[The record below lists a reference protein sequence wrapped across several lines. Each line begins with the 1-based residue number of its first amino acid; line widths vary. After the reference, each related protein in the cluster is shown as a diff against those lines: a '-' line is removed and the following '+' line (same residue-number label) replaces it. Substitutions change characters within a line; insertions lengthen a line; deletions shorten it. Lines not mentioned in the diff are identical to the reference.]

1 MRKRIEGG
9 FTLIELM
16 IVVAIIGILAAVA
29 IPAFMKYI
37 RRSKTT
43 EAVQGVKKIYEGAR
57 SYYLNEAVAR
67 GSTTPIAKQFPAS
80 VAATPAANS
89 CCGQPG
95 DKCQINAAALAAFKT
110 NASWQGLNFGVE
122 DPHYYWYSFD
132 AAGTG
137 TASTFTARANG
148 NLDCDATFST
158 FEMIGSV
165 TATNDVTGSAGLY
178 KNLDLE

>member
-57 SYYLNEAVAR
+57 TYYLQESNAR
-67 GSTTPIAKQFPAS
+67 ASINPLAKQFPTTE
-80 VAATPAANS
+80 AATPAANS
-89 CCGQPG
+89 CCGQAG
-95 DKCQINAAALAAFKT
+95 DKCAPNPTQWQTSLTWQAL
-110 NASWQGLNFGVE
+110 NYGLD
-122 DPHYYWYSFD
+122 DPHYYWY
-132 AAGTG
+132 
-137 TASTFTARANG
+137 TFTASGTGAASIFTASANG
-148 NLDCDATFST
+148 NLDCDGTFST
-158 FEMIGSV
+158 FEMIGSI
-165 TATNDVTGSAGLY
+165 TATNDVTGSGGMY
-178 KNLDLE
+178 KNLELE